1 MLGPSDP
8 GPLPTYPTVKSGEL
22 DSTQREGGG
31 AKQANSFPIAEQVGG
46 EAAPTI
52 ITWWSKKKITRGR

>member
-8 GPLPTYPTVKSGEL
+8 GPLPTYPTVKSGVL

-31 AKQANSFPIAEQVGG
+31 ALNKPIHFPSLSRSG
-46 EAAPTI
+46 EGSTDHNHVVV
-52 ITWWSKKKITRGR
+52 KKK